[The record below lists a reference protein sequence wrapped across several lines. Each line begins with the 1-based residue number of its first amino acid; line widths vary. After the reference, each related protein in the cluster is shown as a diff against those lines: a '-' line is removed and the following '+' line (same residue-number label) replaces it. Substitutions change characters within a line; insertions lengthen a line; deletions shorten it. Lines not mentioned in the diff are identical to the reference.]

1 MLAKENKQSQSTYSD
16 NLYKNIVEGAKKEP
30 MFQAYLETEYFR
42 EKVID
47 LYSILN
53 SITHKHKIAANLH
66 LIKAAGNKE
75 KKDNNQ
81 FLLYNWEDFTER
93 AVHYYNGFGEH
104 GEMLSKDYLSGN
116 TALITDILKKQKN
129 IHYLIKECNI

>member
-47 LYSILN
+47 
-53 SITHKHKIAANLH
+53 K
-66 LIKAAGNKE
+66 IKAYTR
-75 KKDNNQ
+75 
-81 FLLYNWEDFTER
+81 F
-93 AVHYYNGFGEH
+93 
-104 GEMLSKDYLSGN
+104 
-116 TALITDILKKQKN
+116 
-129 IHYLIKECNI
+129 